1 MPVKSIEKIKIGNYP
16 YGQFAGGYIYSA
28 QFSQGYSENANKLTI
43 DIVYDKDSDII
54 LPEKNLITS
63 YRIEFGDLIFP
74 QTYFISHAKNI
85 SVNEKTVS
93 CTFTDNSILLD
104 RYYVGLTN
112 RHYRVIEENQS
123 FSITVNC
130 STCDGSIQPQNGTIS
145 RAVADSPDS
154 LINNLLL
161 VGSEEYTDQA
171 CDVPDVKYNFSNL
184 LKAMSKIPNF
194 SFEKFIDIN
203 PLYTTA
209 YTGTLR
215 EVISNWC
222 SDFGFNFY
230 WDFLKNSLVAIDL
243 RSPIDL
249 TGVSEFITAN
259 FDQNNKNLPISSFS
273 EEESMEGTYQQ
284 DNIDYVLK
292 PARTKEKTINEV
304 YSIGYFECNPTIGLD
319 DASMTL
325 AKYSKEAFILNFLQG
340 GSANRIGWNKVYDG
354 IESIVL
360 SKVFTNILEFNYD
373 NLARIQ
379 IGYYTPSIG
388 DDYASLAALCAD
400 DIGKY
405 YSNSSFVQ
413 WKDLSC
419 DSNSRYSISA
429 TYEPQPLN
437 TLNPWSAYNG
447 KGNIAAGGTVWVVQR
462 SPVWESNTEN
472 FSMDGLGPLFIS
484 IDGEIADQVRDALLL
499 ENKNNTNADKYRGM
513 TLLAYKPRLK
523 IIPEFNK
530 INASEEEFIP
540 AKYTE
545 SEKPECI
552 TVCEKDSSSE
562 TCRQTCRN
570 IETPAYGLV
579 SKSSTGFRIINLLN
593 NSEMSVTLP
602 SRQDYIGYIKVDG
615 SFTYVEPGIKS
626 MKSSSNYKINDNVMG
641 YSINLNDVTVDE
653 PSLGLANF
661 TKRNSINLDIVQKNT
676 KKSISLKIIGMTY
689 GGLNNYLNSSSGLTS
704 LNVYLTE
711 NGIFTDLNFENRPA
725 EKAIAEVTMQKVGP
739 QKIRIIK

>member
-43 DIVYDKDSDII
+43 DIVYDKDSDIV
-54 LPEKNLITS
+54 LPQKNLITS

-130 STCDGSIQPQNGTIS
+130 STCDGSIEPQNGTIS

-194 SFEKFIDIN
+194 SFENFIDIN

-447 KGNIAAGGTVWVVQR
+447 KGNIAAGGTVWIVQR

-513 TLLAYKPRLK
+513 TLLAYKPQLA
-523 IIPEFNK
+523 IIPIYNK
-530 INASEEEFIP
+530 INTSEEEFIP

-545 SEKPECI
+545 SEKPECV

-562 TCRQTCRN
+562 TCRKACRN

-626 MKSSSNYKINDNVMG
+626 MNSSSNYKVNDNVMG
-641 YSINLNDVTVDE
+641 YSINLNDVTIDE

-661 TKRNSINLDIVQKNT
+661 TKRNSTNLNIVQKNP

-739 QKIRIIK
+739 QKIRITK